1 MKTLLEFVAVQVFV
15 DANFGSQDVV
25 TLLYLRRVLVFFK
38 YTFQEYLIRDLLFAL
53 KQNFFV
59 C

>member
-25 TLLYLRRVLVFFK
+25 TFGFDEKLLLYFMILYYYK
-38 YTFQEYLIRDLLFAL
+38 
-53 KQNFFV
+53 
-59 C
+59 